1 MRLVEGVDYYVENG
15 KWVFTEKFL
24 LTRPCC
30 GNGCRH
36 CPYQKHGQ
44 IREIGLAT
52 CFKNE
57 CMAGSTPPLA
67 TKPPSE

>member
-1 MRLVEGVDYYVENG
+1 MRLVEGIDYYVENG

-36 CPYQKHGQ
+36 CPYKRPDTRNRLSGFIQ
-44 IREIGLAT
+44 
-52 CFKNE
+52 NE
-57 CMAGSTPPLA
+57 VHVGSTPSLA
-67 TKPPSE
+67 TKPPLE